1 MKTKARF
8 YYIDTCDPQMI
19 WNTFDAIV
27 HDYPNCVF
35 DCTGGKDLVLLQ
47 AGLYCREKNIPTY
60 YIDPI
65 RGKFVNVIGCDYLRD
80 YYAMPRLSAEDLLAI
95 AGARLIGYGHYEPEA
110 LTEDFEQ
117 DVFRIWPVV
126 CRNPGAWG
134 KLVAFFQAVSGGAE
148 NQLVMDAPHAVYVNR
163 QSTVYYQ
170 PALLHELE
178 ELGILSDLQIMSHHV
193 RFTYKNTMI
202 KNCLQNHGIWLELYA
217 YYSALQ
223 CGCYDDVRTSV
234 IVDWD
239 NARGTDRST
248 RNEIDVLMV
257 RGIQSVFVS
266 CKMGAPTP
274 LALSEIKILSQK
286 FGGENTK
293 TVVLTAADVY
303 ERDRSLL
310 QRARDLDIILI
321 DRSTLKKGDLSRRF
335 QSLLLL

>member
-1 MKTKARF
+1 M
-8 YYIDTCDPQMI
+8 
-19 WNTFDAIV
+19 
-27 HDYPNCVF
+27 
-35 DCTGGKDLVLLQ
+35 
-47 AGLYCREKNIPTY
+47 
-60 YIDPI
+60 
-65 RGKFVNVIGCDYLRD
+65 
-80 YYAMPRLSAEDLLAI
+80 
-95 AGARLIGYGHYEPEA
+95 
-110 LTEDFEQ
+110 
-117 DVFRIWPVV
+117 
-126 CRNPGAWG
+126 
-134 KLVAFFQAVSGGAE
+134 
-148 NQLVMDAPHAVYVNR
+148 
-163 QSTVYYQ
+163 
-170 PALLHELE
+170 
-178 ELGILSDLQIMSHHV
+178 
-193 RFTYKNTMI
+193 
-202 KNCLQNHGIWLELYA
+202 
-217 YYSALQ
+217 
-223 CGCYDDVRTSV
+223 RTSV